1 MKYIAKNES
10 ETVSIGRN
18 IANMLNAGDIL
29 CLYGDLGAGKTTL
42 VKGVARGLGIKK
54 QITSPTFALMNIYP
68 IKPAKLVHVDTYRL
82 KDEQELVDIGIE
94 DYLGASDAICIIE
107 WPEKMKKLL
116 KKKKTLKI
124 EIEHLRNGRRI
135 TVSD

>member
-42 VKGVARGLGIKK
+42 VKGIARGLGIKK

-94 DYLGASDAICIIE
+94 DYLGVSDAICIIE